1 MYQYLQF
8 CPVSFKKKGCYRNNH
23 HGDYHLHEL
32 LFTDRDSS
40 SSAFSGI
47 KKASNDLQN
56 YVLKLICR
64 CAEKANQ
71 NQFTYFAI
79 QHNGDCKSGDQTSLN
94 NYKSVEKSKACISHD
109 LSPCEDISS
118 VCVGKNGSNFV
129 YEITGGPGP
138 EKKSFIAFK
147 ETVKER

>member
-1 MYQYLQF
+1 MSKRERCVTVHKMLRVKFSVVEIFNF

-47 KKASNDLQN
+47 KKATNDFHN

-79 QHNGDCKSGDQTSLN
+79 QHNGMMML
-94 NYKSVEKSKACISHD
+94 Y
-109 LSPCEDISS
+109 
-118 VCVGKNGSNFV
+118 
-129 YEITGGPGP
+129 Y
-138 EKKSFIAFK
+138 FIHPLPFL
-147 ETVKER
+147 